1 MGKPT
6 PCQWNTPLRCQGAAA
21 WRTPV
26 HPRVCV
32 NGGTELDH
40 RCGLV
45 WRAFRGGPRC
55 WQDLSPLTIS
65 VEKRPAVSAFAESR
79 PVEPT
84 LPRLR
89 GVISWSLVRCRGPCP
104 VGFWGVANSIEHCC
118 NFGDE
123 LVAQS
128 RASLVD
134 QSAALRTSARASGCS
149 SRRTSLFEF
158 LQDLGPR
165 GLPAGGLNSTFSDLS
180 RTPLQLGRPC
190 RGDFIVRLLQTGKQ
204 FLRDTSAVNAS
215 EAQGLGKQ
223 LVRRH
228 DVILAFAP
236 ENGLCSVGCRSTA
249 FFGSVERFG
258 LVKASPSGPHAPVE
272 DGLFSLA

>member
-55 WQDLSPLTIS
+55 WQDLSPLTIA

-128 RASLVD
+128 RASLVVPKCG
-134 QSAALRTSARASGCS
+134 AANLGTRLRMQFEAHVAVRVPSGSGSAR
-149 SRRTSLFEF
+149 
-158 LQDLGPR
+158 
-165 GLPAGGLNSTFSDLS
+165 
-180 RTPLQLGRPC
+180 
-190 RGDFIVRLLQTGKQ
+190 
-204 FLRDTSAVNAS
+204 
-215 EAQGLGKQ
+215 
-223 LVRRH
+223 
-228 DVILAFAP
+228 
-236 ENGLCSVGCRSTA
+236 
-249 FFGSVERFG
+249 
-258 LVKASPSGPHAPVE
+258 SPSWWSELDLQRPLANAAPTRSPMPWRLHRPTPPDWKAVPPRHE
-272 DGLFSLA
+272 RGQRE